1 VVVAKCSERPVERDS
16 SARSRSGQASRR
28 LYTRP
33 VPGTSRSNPTTPKA
47 ARAKRPPI
55 DPTQPRAVP
64 TLLRYI
70 SCGLLSLGSGAA
82 WRFTLSPNAVG
93 ILTAFAGIFFL
104 LLGFLVGG
112 VAWYIR
118 DLRVRARTPE
128 RMPDERLVFSFVVFV
143 MVPFA
148 VLAVIGLVWALAL
161 LIGVH

>member
-1 VVVAKCSERPVERDS
+1 M
-16 SARSRSGQASRR
+16 
-28 LYTRP
+28 
-33 VPGTSRSNPTTPKA
+33 PGTSRTNATTPRKA
-47 ARAKRPPI
+47 AQTKRRAP

-64 TLLRYI
+64 VLLRYI

-93 ILTAFAGIFFL
+93 IATAFAGIFFL

-112 VAWYIR
+112 VAWYAR

-128 RMPDERLVFSFVVFV
+128 LMPDERLVFSFVVFV
-143 MVPFA
+143 MMPFA
-148 VLAVIGLVWALAL
+148 VLAVIGLVWVLSL

>member
-1 VVVAKCSERPVERDS
+1 
-16 SARSRSGQASRR
+16 
-28 LYTRP
+28 
-33 VPGTSRSNPTTPKA
+33 VPGTSRSHATAPKA
-47 ARAKRPPI
+47 AQAKRAPANLA
-55 DPTQPRAVP
+55 QPRAVP
-64 TLLRYI
+64 VLLRYI

-112 VAWYIR
+112 VAWYAR
-118 DLRVRARTPE
+118 DLRVRSRTPE

-148 VLAVIGLVWALAL
+148 VLAVIGFAWALAL

>member
-1 VVVAKCSERPVERDS
+1 
-16 SARSRSGQASRR
+16 
-28 LYTRP
+28 
-33 VPGTSRSNPTTPKA
+33 VPGTPRSNATAPRKPGTTTR
-47 ARAKRPPI
+47 RAP

-64 TLLRYI
+64 VLLRYI
-70 SCGLLSLGSGAA
+70 SCGLLSFGVGAA

-93 ILTAFAGIFFL
+93 IVTAFAGIFFL

-143 MVPFA
+143 MVPFV
-148 VLAVIGLVWALAL
+148 VLAVIGLVWVLSI